1 MKNPEKKLLKKVP
14 KGGGVPMTTLSERKV
29 MVGEII
35 IIYQEIIKKNN
46 KNIGLPK
53 SVRWLRLRSDQ

>member
-14 KGGGVPMTTLSERKV
+14 KGGGSHATLSERKV
-29 MVGEII
+29 LVGEII